1 MFRQP
6 LSMRSFTLLTNAF
19 SENLDNHIHA
29 LAIYF
34 VFHNFCRINKTQRM
48 SPVMAVGVTD
58 TP

>member
-1 MFRQP
+1 
-6 LSMRSFTLLTNAF
+6 MRSFTLLTNAF
-19 SENLDNHIHA
+19 SEKLDNHIHA

-34 VFHNFCRINKTQRM
+34 VFHNFCRIHKTQRM